1 MLEILMGVLVLVV
14 IFTFTSVKIV
24 SQANVKI
31 IERLG
36 RYHMSAAA
44 GLNIIIP
51 FFDRVRS
58 TIDLREQIMRTQRQ
72 PVITRDNVTMEVDCV
87 VYWQVLDPV
96 KVTYEISDVNRGLDQ
111 MALSSLRNIIGDLD
125 LDHTLAGRD
134 VINTQIRAAMDQST
148 DRWGVKITR
157 VELMDIDPPDE
168 IKLTMEKQMT
178 AERGRRAAILEAE
191 GLKQSAILRAEGEQL
206 SSIAQAEGTKQA
218 SILEAEGQG
227 TARLR
232 IAQGEAEAF
241 QAMVAALG
249 TTETATN
256 YLIALKY
263 LEAFSTLGENSE
275 RTIFLPY
282 EATGI
287 LSALGGL
294 RELLGAPP
302 LGR

>member
-1 MLEILMGVLVLVV
+1 MLYVLLGVLVLAV
-14 IFTFTSVKIV
+14 IVTFTSVKIV
-24 SQANVKI
+24 PQASVKI

-36 RYHMSAAA
+36 RYHMTAGA

-51 FFDRVRS
+51 FFDSVRN

-87 VYWQVLDPV
+87 VYWQVLDPI
-96 KVTYEISDVNRGLDQ
+96 KVTYEISDVNRALDQ
-111 MALSSLRNIIGDLD
+111 LALSSLRNIIGDLD

-134 VINTQIRAAMDQST
+134 LVNTQIRAAMDQAT

-168 IKLTMEKQMT
+168 IKVTMERQMT
-178 AERGRRAAILEAE
+178 AERGRRAVILEAE
-191 GLKQSAILRAEGEQL
+191 GMKQAAILRAEGEQQAA
-206 SSIAQAEGTKQA
+206 IAQAEGAKQA
-218 SILEAEGQG
+218 AILEAEGQG
-227 TARLR
+227 QARLR
-232 IAQGEAEAF
+232 IAEGEAEAF
-241 QAMVAALG
+241 NAMVTALG
-249 TTETATN
+249 SAEAATN
-256 YLIALKY
+256 YLVALKY
-263 LEAFSTLGENSE
+263 LESLGTMGDGSD